1 MPTLDQPQEQ
11 PPPAKGSAQA
21 VVPMKRASKTTSS
34 WPDRLF
40 SKLCLVMAFT
50 VVALIGWI
58 GIQLFAESRLTQAK
72 FGLKFLT
79 GTEWDSVHHSYGALP
94 FLVGTIITSVIALCL
109 SVPLAVMAAVYLSE
123 YAPRW
128 AANIL
133 SFFIELIAAVPSI
146 IFGLWGFVVLCPI
159 LQAHFY
165 PVLVKNFGWIP
176 LFGGPTVGT
185 SVLAAGIVLAIMVMP
200 FICSVSYSVLKA
212 VPSGQRFAALGLG
225 ATKWEATKNVVVPEA
240 KSGIAGGVMLGLG
253 RAIGETM
260 AVVMVIGSD
269 INMHASI
276 LKAGYT
282 MPALLAN
289 QFSEAFN
296 VPEQRSALL
305 EIGLLLFVIT
315 MAVNILARG
324 LLVVSQKK
332 IKESRRGR
340 RYKDLALKDE
350 HMNFGTFFGI
360 GLALVI
366 GYSIGQAVLPN
377 HTTSA
382 LIARLA
388 IAGITVFLAIKAKA
402 FTEKP
407 SSIEP
412 WRNLKASFMKAV
424 LATCATFGVFILFA
438 LMIYL
443 IQKGIPGLN
452 SDLFTKL
459 PTDPTDIHSGI
470 KNAIVGTLVLMVIA
484 SLIGIP
490 VGLLG
495 GVWVSE
501 YGKGRV
507 RGFIRFCSEVLSG
520 IPSVV
525 VGLFAY
531 GAFVLPFGF
540 SAWSGGVALAVMMIP
555 TVIRTSEEM
564 MRLIPKEIREASL
577 GLGASRFQTILYVV
591 IPAARN
597 GIITGVILAIAR
609 VAGETAP
616 LLFTAFGNPGMST
629 SPTKPIES
637 LTLIIYQYATSPY
650 DVWVKQAWAGSLV
663 LMLMILIIS
672 LLAKFATRTKY
683 RTT

>member
-1 MPTLDQPQEQ
+1 
-11 PPPAKGSAQA
+11 
-21 VVPMKRASKTTSS
+21 
-34 WPDRLF
+34 
-40 SKLCLVMAFT
+40 MAFT

-58 GIQLFAESRLTQAK
+58 GIQLYTESRLTQSK
-72 FGLKFLT
+72 FGFRFLT
-79 GTEWDSVHHSYGALP
+79 TAAWDSTHHIYGALP
-94 FLVGTIITSVIALCL
+94 FLVGTVVTSVIALCL

-123 YAPRW
+123 YAPKW

-146 IFGLWGFVVLCPI
+146 IFGLWGFVVLCPL
-159 LQAHFY
+159 LQTHLY
-165 PVLVKNFGWIP
+165 PFLIKNLGWLP
-176 LFGGPTVGT
+176 LFEGPSVGT

-200 FICSVSYSVLKA
+200 FICSVSFSVLKA
-212 VPSGQRFAALGLG
+212 VPSGQRFAAFGLG
-225 ATKWEATKNVVVPEA
+225 ATKWEAIKNIVLPEA

-269 INMHASI
+269 INIHASV

-315 MAVNILARG
+315 MIVNVLARG
-324 LLVVSQKK
+324 LLVISQKK
-332 IKESRRGR
+332 IKETRRGR
-340 RYKDLALKDE
+340 RYKDLTVRRDP
-350 HMNFGTFFGI
+350 MQFGTFIGF
-360 GLALVI
+360 GLAFIV
-366 GYSIGQAVLPN
+366 GYSVGRILVPANSIP
-377 HTTSA
+377 A
-382 LIARLA
+382 LVARLA
-388 IAGITVFLAIKAKA
+388 MGGLAIYLAIGAKYQ
-402 FTEKP
+402 TEKP
-407 SSIEP
+407 KAIEP
-412 WRNLKASFMKAV
+412 WRNFKAIFMKAV
-424 LATCATFGVFILFA
+424 LATCASFGVFMLFA

-443 IQKGIPGLN
+443 VQKGLPGLN
-452 SDLFTKL
+452 SDLFTQL
-459 PTDPTDIHSGI
+459 PSDPTDVHSGI
-470 KNAIVGTLVLMVIA
+470 KNAIVGTLVLMFFA
-484 SLIGIP
+484 SIIGIP
-490 VGLLG
+490 IGLFG

-531 GAFVLPFGF
+531 GAFVIPFGF

-577 GLGASRFQTILYVV
+577 GLGATRFQTILFVV
-591 IPAARN
+591 IPAARS

-663 LMLMILIIS
+663 LMLMIFVIS
-672 LLAKFATRTKY
+672 LLAKMAARTKY
-683 RTT
+683 RTA